1 MRTSLLVVSFLCAG
15 LAHAQGA
22 YRWVDQDGK
31 VHYGDRPPA
40 AATGKAKELKLS
52 APAADKQVSF
62 TMRQA
67 MENFPVTLYVSAD
80 CGEGC
85 KEAGAHLKK
94 RGIPFSEKSVVT
106 AEDSAALSNLIG
118 GQAVVP
124 VLAVGTKNR
133 KGFEQGS
140 WDGLLDA
147 AGYPKSGTPAA
158 D

>member
-1 MRTSLLVVSFLCAG
+1 MRASLLLLSLLCAG
-15 LAHAQGA
+15 LVQAQGA
-22 YRWVDQDGK
+22 YRWVDSDGK
-31 VHYGDRPPA
+31 VHYGDRPPP
-40 AATGKAKELKLS
+40 AATGKAKELKLG

-94 RGIPFSEKSVVT
+94 RGIPFSEKSVAT
-106 AEDSAALSNLIG
+106 AEDSAALSKLIG

-124 VLAVGTKNR
+124 VLMVGAKTR
-133 KGFEQGS
+133 TGFEPGS

-147 AGYPKSGTPAA
+147 AGYPKVKAA

>member
-1 MRTSLLVVSFLCAG
+1 MRASLLLLSLLCAG
-15 LAHAQGA
+15 LVQAQGA
-22 YRWVDQDGK
+22 YRWVDSDGK

-40 AATGKAKELKLS
+40 AATGKAKELKLG

-67 MENFPVTLYVSAD
+67 MENFPVTMYVGDD
-80 CGEGC
+80 CVAC
-85 KEAGAHLKK
+85 KEARTHLSK
-94 RGIPFSEKSVVT
+94 RGIPFTEKNVAT
-106 AEDSAALSNLIG
+106 NEEIDALKQLLG
-118 GQAVVP
+118 GGEAVIP
-124 VLAVGTKNR
+124 VLQVGTKTR

-147 AGYPKSGTPAA
+147 AGYPKAKAA

>member
-40 AATGKAKELKLS
+40 AATGKAKELKLG
-52 APAADKQVSF
+52 APAADKPVSF
-62 TMRQA
+62 EMRQA

-80 CGEGC
+80 CGAAC
-85 KEAGAHLKK
+85 KEAGAYLRK
-94 RGIPFSEKSVVT
+94 RGIPFAEKNVAT
-106 AEDSAALSNLIG
+106 NEEIDSLKQLLG
-118 GQAVVP
+118 GGEASVP
-124 VLAVGTKNR
+124 VMQVGTKTR

-147 AGYPKSGTPAA
+147 AGYPKAKAA